1 MFLISV
7 RSNRCVKKLLKKIY
21 GYCGK
26 WTKRCV
32 KKLLKKIH
40 MHWNMSL
47 ISENI
52 MPKKCL
58 KRLLKK
64 IYSYCGVRPQWYVK
78 ELLKRKWLLEY
89 IPSQCITQELRRW
102 GGEEKR
108 FALPYVFNQYMT
120 QETCERAV
128 EKDPWWLK
136 NHWKIFLISIR
147 PPWYVKEMLKR
158 KRLLKYIP
166 NQCITQELRRWG
178 GEEKRFALPYVFNQY
193 MTQETC
199 ERAVEKDPWWLKNHW
214 KIFLIS
220 IRPRWYVKELLKRK
234 RLLEYIPDQCITQ
247 EILKELLKKLL
258 VIERYY
264 ESA

>member
-58 KRLLKK
+58 KR
-64 IYSYCGVRPQWYVK
+64 Q
-78 ELLKRKWLLEY
+78 WLLEY
-89 IPSQCITQELRRW
+89 IPS
-102 GGEEKR
+102 
-108 FALPYVFNQYMT
+108 
-120 QETCERAV
+120 
-128 EKDPWWLK
+128 
-136 NHWKIFLISIR
+136 
-147 PPWYVKEMLKR
+147 
-158 KRLLKYIP
+158 
-166 NQCITQELRRWG
+166 QCITQELRRWG